1 MTFEETMESLG
12 AELGVPLSVEDGKAC
27 FEAVPAGGGDVI
39 EIDFKELLEG
49 VVAVMSADLGEMPKE
64 GAEALM
70 KEMLESNHLFD
81 GTGGATFSVGDGRIK
96 LERYVRFEDLG
107 RGEGANAVMPFIA
120 KARRWA
126 DDIAAKSEGGGTA
139 PESKPAFD
147 HLSNGLFMQV

>member
-70 KEMLESNHLFD
+70 KDMLEANHLFD
-81 GTGGATFSVGDGRIK
+81 GTGGATFSVDDGRIK

-126 DDIAAKSEGGGTA
+126 DNIAAKSGGVEGPDDGGEIPMTG
-139 PESKPAFD
+139 S
-147 HLSNGLFMQV
+147 GLMQV